1 MAKNPIPQYQVSIS
15 VISEFIEERSNVKEN
30 QYFFSYTVSIENQG
44 LQSLQ
49 LISRHW
55 IIKNAHNE
63 RFEVKGEGVI
73 GEQPTIVPGEVYNYS
88 SFTEIS
94 TPSGFMW
101 GSYQMLTES
110 EISFDVEIPKFELNM
125 PRILH

>member
-1 MAKNPIPQYQVSIS
+1 MKDKNNNHILVNVTPN
-15 VISEFIEERSNVKEN
+15 FIEKNSM
-30 QYFFSYTVSIENQG
+30 IEFNKFVFAYEVEIKNDS
-44 LQSLQ
+44 LQPIQ

-55 IIKNAHNE
+55 IIENSKFE
-63 RFEVKGEGVI
+63 KFEVKGEGVI
-73 GEQPTIVPGEVYNYS
+73 GEQPTIPPGEVYSYS

-125 PRILH
+125 PRTLH

>member
-1 MAKNPIPQYQVSIS
+1 VKDKNNNHILVKVTPN
-15 VISEFIEERSNVKEN
+15 FIEKNSM
-30 QYFFSYTVSIENQG
+30 IEFNKYVFAYVVEIKNDS
-44 LQSLQ
+44 LQPIQ

-55 IIKNAHNE
+55 IIENSKFE
-63 RFEVKGEGVI
+63 KFEVKGNGVI
-73 GEQPTIVPGEVYNYS
+73 GEQPIIPPGEIYNYS

-125 PRILH
+125 PRTLH

>member
-1 MAKNPIPQYQVSIS
+1 MSKENNHILIKVTPN
-15 VISEFIEERSNVKEN
+15 FIEKNSM
-30 QYFFSYTVSIENQG
+30 IEFNKYVFAYEVEIKNESSQPI
-44 LQSLQ
+44 Q

-55 IIKNAHNE
+55 IIENSKFE
-63 RFEVKGEGVI
+63 QFEVKGEGVI
-73 GEQPTIVPGEVYNYS
+73 GEQPTIAPGEVYHYS

-94 TPSGFMW
+94 TPTGFMW

-125 PRILH
+125 PRTLH

>member
-1 MAKNPIPQYQVSIS
+1 MGKENNHVLIKVTPN
-15 VISEFIEERSNVKEN
+15 FIEKNSM
-30 QYFFSYTVSIENQG
+30 IEFNKYVFAYEVEIKNESSQPI
-44 LQSLQ
+44 Q

-55 IIKNAHNE
+55 IIENSKFE
-63 RFEVKGEGVI
+63 KFEVKGEGVI
-73 GEQPTIVPGEVYNYS
+73 GEQPTIAPGEVYHYS

-101 GSYQMLTES
+101 GYYQMLTES

-125 PRILH
+125 PRTLH

>member
-1 MAKNPIPQYQVSIS
+1 MIDKNNNHILVNVTPN
-15 VISEFIEERSNVKEN
+15 FIEKNSM
-30 QYFFSYTVSIENQG
+30 IEFNKFVFAYKVEIKNDS
-44 LQSLQ
+44 LQPIQ

-55 IIKNAHNE
+55 IIENSKFE
-63 RFEVKGEGVI
+63 KFEVKGKGVI
-73 GEQPTIVPGEVYNYS
+73 GEQPTIPPGEVYSYS

-110 EISFDVEIPKFELNM
+110 EISFSVEIPKFELNM
-125 PRILH
+125 PRTLH

>member
-1 MAKNPIPQYQVSIS
+1 MDKKNNHILIKVTPN
-15 VISEFIEERSNVKEN
+15 FIEKNSM
-30 QYFFSYTVSIENQG
+30 IEFNKYVFAYEVEIKNES
-44 LQSLQ
+44 LQPIQ

-55 IIKNAHNE
+55 IIENSNFEK
-63 RFEVKGEGVI
+63 FEVKGEGVI
-73 GEQPTIVPGEVYNYS
+73 GEQPTIAPGEIYHYS

-110 EISFDVEIPKFELNM
+110 EISFNVEIPKFELNM

>member
-1 MAKNPIPQYQVSIS
+1 MSKENNHILIKVTPN
-15 VISEFIEERSNVKEN
+15 FIEKNSM
-30 QYFFSYTVSIENQG
+30 IEFNKYVFAYEVEIKNESSQPI
-44 LQSLQ
+44 Q

-55 IIKNAHNE
+55 IIENSKFE
-63 RFEVKGEGVI
+63 KFEVKGEGVI
-73 GEQPTIVPGEVYNYS
+73 GEQPTIGAGEVYSYS

-94 TPSGFMW
+94 TPTGFMW

-110 EISFDVEIPKFELNM
+110 EISFDVVIPKFELNM

>member
-1 MAKNPIPQYQVSIS
+1 VKDKNNYHILVNVTPN
-15 VISEFIEERSNVKEN
+15 FIEKNSM
-30 QYFFSYTVSIENQG
+30 IEFNKFVFAYKVEIKNDS
-44 LQSLQ
+44 LQPIQ

-55 IIKNAHNE
+55 IIENSKFE
-63 RFEVKGEGVI
+63 KFEVKGEGVI
-73 GEQPTIVPGEVYNYS
+73 GEQPTIPPGEVYSYS

-125 PRILH
+125 PRTLH

>member
-1 MAKNPIPQYQVSIS
+1 MGKENNHVLIKVTPN
-15 VISEFIEERSNVKEN
+15 FIEKNSM
-30 QYFFSYTVSIENQG
+30 IEFNKFVFAYKVEIKNDS
-44 LQSLQ
+44 LQPIQ

-55 IIKNAHNE
+55 IIENSKFE
-63 RFEVKGEGVI
+63 KFEVKGKGVI
-73 GEQPTIVPGEVYNYS
+73 GEQPTIPPGEVYSYS

-110 EISFDVEIPKFELNM
+110 EISFSVEIPKFELNM
-125 PRILH
+125 PRTLH

>member
-1 MAKNPIPQYQVSIS
+1 MSKENNHILIKVTPN
-15 VISEFIEERSNVKEN
+15 FIEKNSM
-30 QYFFSYTVSIENQG
+30 IEFNKYVFAYEVEIKNESSQHI
-44 LQSLQ
+44 Q

-55 IIKNAHNE
+55 IIENSKFE
-63 RFEVKGEGVI
+63 KFEVKGEGVI
-73 GEQPTIVPGEVYNYS
+73 GEQPTIAPGEVYNYS

-125 PRILH
+125 PRVLH

>member
-1 MAKNPIPQYQVSIS
+1 MMGKENNHILIKVTPN
-15 VISEFIEERSNVKEN
+15 FIEKNSMIEFNKYVFAYEVEIKNERS
-30 QYFFSYTVSIENQG
+30 QPI
-44 LQSLQ
+44 Q

-55 IIKNAHNE
+55 IIENSKFE
-63 RFEVKGEGVI
+63 KFEVKGEGVI
-73 GEQPTIVPGEVYNYS
+73 GEQPTIAPGEVYNYS

-110 EISFDVEIPKFELNM
+110 EISFDVVIPKFELNM

>member
-1 MAKNPIPQYQVSIS
+1 MSKESNHILIKVIPN
-15 VISEFIEERSNVKEN
+15 FIEKNSM
-30 QYFFSYTVSIENQG
+30 IEFNKYVFAYEVEIKNESQ
-44 LQSLQ
+44 QPIQ

-55 IIKNAHNE
+55 IIENSKFE
-63 RFEVKGEGVI
+63 KFEVKGEGVI
-73 GEQPTIVPGEVYNYS
+73 GEQPTIAPGEVYHYS

>member
-1 MAKNPIPQYQVSIS
+1 MSKENNHILIKVTPN
-15 VISEFIEERSNVKEN
+15 FIEKNSM
-30 QYFFSYTVSIENQG
+30 IEFNKYVFAYEVEIKNESSQ
-44 LQSLQ
+44 LIQ

-55 IIKNAHNE
+55 IIENSKFE
-63 RFEVKGEGVI
+63 KFEVKGEGVI
-73 GEQPTIVPGEVYNYS
+73 GEQPTIPPGEVYNYS

-101 GSYQMLTES
+101 GYYQMLTES

>member
-1 MAKNPIPQYQVSIS
+1 MKDKNNNHILVNVTPN
-15 VISEFIEERSNVKEN
+15 FIEKNSM
-30 QYFFSYTVSIENQG
+30 IEFNKFVFAYKVEIKNDG
-44 LQSLQ
+44 LQPIQ

-55 IIKNAHNE
+55 IIENSKFE
-63 RFEVKGEGVI
+63 KFEVKGKGVI
-73 GEQPTIVPGEVYNYS
+73 GEQPTIPPGEVYSYS

-110 EISFDVEIPKFELNM
+110 EISFSVEIPKFELNM
-125 PRILH
+125 PRTLH

>member
-1 MAKNPIPQYQVSIS
+1 MSKENNHILIKVTPN
-15 VISEFIEERSNVKEN
+15 FIEKNSM
-30 QYFFSYTVSIENQG
+30 IEFNKYVFAYEVEIKNESSQPI
-44 LQSLQ
+44 Q

-55 IIKNAHNE
+55 IIENSKFE
-63 RFEVKGEGVI
+63 QFEVKGEGVI
-73 GEQPTIVPGEVYNYS
+73 GEQPTISPGEVYNYS

>member
-1 MAKNPIPQYQVSIS
+1 
-15 VISEFIEERSNVKEN
+15 VIGEENNHILIKVTPNFIEKNSM
-30 QYFFSYTVSIENQG
+30 IEFNKYVFAYEVEIKNESQ
-44 LQSLQ
+44 QPIQ

-55 IIKNAHNE
+55 IIENSKFE
-63 RFEVKGEGVI
+63 KFEVKGEGVI
-73 GEQPTIVPGEVYNYS
+73 GEQPTIAPGEVYNYS

-101 GSYQMLTES
+101 GYYQMLTES

-125 PRILH
+125 PRVLH

>member
-1 MAKNPIPQYQVSIS
+1 MNKENNHILIKVTPN
-15 VISEFIEERSNVKEN
+15 FIEKNSM
-30 QYFFSYTVSIENQG
+30 IEFNKYVFAYEVEIKNESSQPI
-44 LQSLQ
+44 Q

-55 IIKNAHNE
+55 IIENSKFE
-63 RFEVKGEGVI
+63 KFEVKGEGVI
-73 GEQPTIVPGEVYNYS
+73 GEQPTIAPGEVYHYS

-110 EISFDVEIPKFELNM
+110 KISFNVAIPKFELNM

>member
-1 MAKNPIPQYQVSIS
+1 MKDKNNNHILVNVTPN
-15 VISEFIEERSNVKEN
+15 FIEKNSM
-30 QYFFSYTVSIENQG
+30 IEFNKFVFAYEVEIKNDS
-44 LQSLQ
+44 LQPIQ

-55 IIKNAHNE
+55 VIENSKFE
-63 RFEVKGEGVI
+63 KFEVKGEGVI
-73 GEQPTIVPGEVYNYS
+73 GEQPTIPPGEVYSYS

-125 PRILH
+125 PRTLH